1 MKRLLRRSSI
11 EIDDSIEEWFYDHHC
26 GEIKKMQCVL
36 ALVRFKMK
44 KKKLEPCPKKKEIKL
59 KMKQKLK
66 MKIKFTCFKV
76 WSKRKKKSYNEKS
89 VCCIRLQY

>member
-11 EIDDSIEEWFYDHHC
+11 EIDDSIEDRFYDHHY

-36 ALVRFKMK
+36 ALVRFNMK
-44 KKKLEPCPKKKEIKL
+44 KKKLEPCRKKKEIKV

-66 MKIKFTCFKV
+66 MKIKFTCFKDGTEER
-76 WSKRKKKSYNEKS
+76 KRVTMKRVY
-89 VCCIRLQY
+89 VAP